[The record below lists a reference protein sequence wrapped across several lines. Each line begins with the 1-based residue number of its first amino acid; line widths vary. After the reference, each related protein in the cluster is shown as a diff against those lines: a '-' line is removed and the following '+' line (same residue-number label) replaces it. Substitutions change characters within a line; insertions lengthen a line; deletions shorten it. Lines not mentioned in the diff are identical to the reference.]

1 MKPASPQAYALMHEG
16 SLALSRMESVGMPV
30 CAERLDTAIADIGNR
45 IKGMEAELRS
55 MPEYEEQRKRY
66 GAKTKLGSREQL
78 ADILYN
84 VMGHPGGVIN
94 PETGKLS
101 LDDEAL
107 QEINTPYTK
116 LFQRTQKLEKLR
128 GTYLAPFKRELCNG
142 RVHAFFNLHKVTTY
156 RSSSDSPNLQN
167 IPIRD
172 PDIGKVIRG
181 IIKPSDPNNVIVEI
195 DYAQLEV
202 YIAACY
208 HRDPTMLDILE
219 TGADLHKDSTLGC
232 FKLDTVEKP
241 IRQAIKGFWTFAAFY
256 GDAPASIAKNLW
268 RFAESHTMQSG
279 KPLLQH
285 LSERGIKSLGH
296 EKAMASD
303 SFMQHID
310 SMFSHFWNK
319 RFPVYKQWRNDWF
332 QEYLRNGH
340 FHTLTGFRV
349 WGIFKRN
356 EIINSP
362 VQGAAFHCL
371 LKSIIELTKR
381 ILQRKMRSRLFCQ
394 IHDSLIAE
402 VPREELDDYIEMANE
417 VMTKWIRTQW
427 PWIIVDLKTEVE
439 VGEDSW
445 ASKKAYHKAS

>member
-30 CAERLDTAIADIGNR
+30 HGDRLDTAIADISNR
-45 IKGMEAELRS
+45 IKDMESELRG
-55 MPEYEEQRKRY
+55 MAEYQEQRKRY

-84 VMGHPGGVIN
+84 VMGHQGGQVN

-107 QEINTPYTK
+107 KEINTPYTK
-116 LFQRTQKLEKLR
+116 LYQRTQKLYKLR
-128 GTYLAPFKRELCNG
+128 GTYLEPFKRELCNG
-142 RVHAFFNLHKVTTY
+142 RVHAFFNLHTVTTY

-167 IPIRD
+167 LPIRD
-172 PDIGKVIRG
+172 PDTGPVIRG
-181 IIKPSDPNNVIVEI
+181 VIKPHDPNNVIVEI

-202 YIAACY
+202 YVAACY
-208 HRDPTMLDILE
+208 HRDPTMLDILK
-219 TGADLHKDSTLGC
+219 TGTDLHKDSTLNC
-232 FKLDTVEKP
+232 FKLDAVEKP
-241 IRQAIKGFWTFAAFY
+241 IRQAIKGLWTFAAFY

-268 RFAESHTMQSG
+268 HFAQDHKMESG
-279 KPLLQH
+279 RPLLEH
-285 LSERGIKSLGH
+285 LSERGIKNLGF
-296 EKAMASD
+296 EKAMTSD
-303 SFMQHID
+303 SFMQHIHT
-310 SMFSHFWNK
+310 MFSDFWNK

-381 ILQRKMRSRLFCQ
+381 ISHRKMRSRLFCQ

-445 ASKKAYHKAS
+445 ASKKAYHKPS

>member
-16 SLALSRMESVGMPV
+16 SLALSRMESIGMPV

-101 LDDEAL
+101 LDDEDL
-107 QEINTPYTK
+107 REINTPYTK

-195 DYAQLEV
+195 DYSTLEV
-202 YIAACY
+202 VIGACL
-208 HRDPTMLDILE
+208 HRDPSMMEYLT
-219 TGADLHKDSTLGC
+219 TGFDFHRATAQDCFFLGE
-232 FKLDTVEKP
+232 DVPKP
-241 IRQAIKGFWTFAAFY
+241 LRQMAKVTNFSLIY
-256 GDAPASIAKNLW
+256 GDYYAAIAKKLW
-268 RFAESHTMQSG
+268 KSAESATYNDVPVHEYLKT
-279 KPLLQH
+279 KNI
-285 LSERGIKSLGH
+285 RSLGTEH
-296 EKAMASD
+296 NMSPDTFTYHMKGVCD
-303 SFMQHID
+303 R
-310 SMFSHFWNK
+310 FWSQ
-319 RFPVYKQWRNDWF
+319 RFPVFAKWRNDTW
-332 QEYLRNGH
+332 EGYLRNGCLY
-340 FHTLTGFRV
+340 TKTGFRIHGV
-349 WGIFKRN
+349 YKRN
-356 EIINSP
+356 EILN
-362 VQGAAFHCL
+362 VETQGCAFHCL
-371 LKSIIELTKR
+371 LKSVIEITKE
-381 ILQRKMRSRLFCQ
+381 ILKRRMGTRLICQ
-394 IHDSLIAE
+394 IHDSILAE
-402 VPREELDDYIEMANE
+402 VPRQEVDDYIEMANAI
-417 VMTKWIRTQW
+417 MTHKLAAQW
-427 PWIIVDLKTEVE
+427 PWIVLPLSTEAE